1 MKGELV
7 NSIICMLDSMGVDT
21 EGVADRLYILL
32 RNYEIKPLETQLAIR
47 DDSINEHLLKRFL
60 AAKMVKGCTKRT
72 IDRYR
77 KQISW
82 TLNRINKTV
91 TEITADD
98 VRYYI
103 ALRLTQDR
111 ISKVSAN
118 NEILCLRTFFA
129 WLNVEEIIPVNPM
142 NKVDRIKT
150 DKVKKKAFT
159 DLECEKIRASC
170 RSAMETAIVEVLL
183 STGCRVS
190 ELCGIRIDDIRDGKC
205 IVHGKGNKDRTVY
218 FTAKAELAIQRFL
231 AERSDVNPYLF
242 PGGIPLATSKNHSA
256 YCKPTWYQHPDLI
269 GDNARDKGAVEDT
282 VRNIG
287 KRAGVENV
295 HPHRFRRTSATL
307 ALRRGM
313 PIELVSKMLGHEQLS
328 TTQIYLDLSE
338 DELEAAH
345 KKYVV

>member
-1 MKGELV
+1 MKDELI
-7 NSIICMLDSMGVDT
+7 NSIVCMLDSMDVDT
-21 EGVADRLYILL
+21 DGIADRLYILL
-32 RNYEIKPLETQLAIR
+32 RDYEIKPVETQLAIR

-60 AAKMVKGCTKRT
+60 AAKMVKGCTKNTVYQYQR
-72 IDRYR
+72 
-77 KQISW
+77 Q
-82 TLNRINKTV
+82 LLRILQRIGKPC

-111 ISKVSAN
+111 VSKVSAN
-118 NEILCLRTFFA
+118 NEVLCLRTFFE

-142 NKVDRIKT
+142 NKVDRIRT
-150 DKVKKKAFT
+150 DRVEKKAFT

-170 RSAMETAIVEVLL
+170 NTAQESAIVEVLL
-183 STGCRVS
+183 STGCRIS
-190 ELCGIRIDDIRDGKC
+190 ELVGIRIDDIRDGKC

-218 FTAKAELAIQRFL
+218 FTAKAELSIQRFL
-231 AERSDVNPYLF
+231 AERNDVNPFLF
-242 PGGIPLATSKNHSA
+242 PGGKILTDCVDRKLCSSP
-256 YCKPTWYQHPDLI
+256 YWYRHAECI
-269 GDNARDKGAVEDT
+269 GDGMRDKSSVEQS
-282 VRNIG
+282 VRKIG

-345 KKYVV
+345 RKYVV